1 MYVLGFNTTT
11 NVVVLAATNRVDVL
25 DQALLRPGRFDR
37 QIYVPAPDIKG
48 RASIF
53 GVHLKPLKTDLNIL
67 ETARKLAARTPG
79 FTGINYYN
87 FIKSSYNLFILQLL
101 KYVFFFLGA
110 DIANVCNEAA
120 LIAARDLASSIT
132 IQHFEQAI
140 ERVVAGMEKKSRVLQ
155 VEEKKVVAYH
165 EAGHAVCGWFLQ
177 YADPL
182 LKVL

>member
-1 MYVLGFNTTT
+1 M
-11 NVVVLAATNRVDVL
+11 
-25 DQALLRPGRFDR
+25 RPGRFDR

-53 GVHLKPLKTDLNIL
+53 GVHLKPLKTNLNIL

-79 FTGINYYN
+79 FTGIFNVVLTFKLYKKKIN
-87 FIKSSYNLFILQLL
+87 ILFTI
-101 KYVFFFLGA
+101 GA

-120 LIAARDLASSIT
+120 LIAARDLADSIS
-132 IQHFEQAI
+132 IKHFEQAI

-155 VEEKKVVAYH
+155 ADEKKIVAYH

-182 LKVL
+182 LKV